1 MFLTG
6 IKRKSA
12 EKYIAK
18 ELQNPKVF
26 CSDKIKTIG
35 VLVDATVFP
44 SFPFLNA
51 LAKVFQI
58 DSKDITL
65 LYYLPNKK
73 QAKLFE
79 GPVYSDADLGFR
91 GSVKS
96 EEVSDFVATKFD
108 ALINFYDEDKLMLN
122 LISVLSVSRF
132 KIGFS
137 SINIKINDFSVAT
150 SVNDIAGFTTEL
162 KKYLILLNKI

>member
-1 MFLTG
+1 MILNKLCL
-6 IKRKSA
+6 KRIRSWKNA
-12 EKYIAK
+12 VPGKNIEKLSINRC
-18 ELQNPKVF
+18 Q
-26 CSDKIKTIG
+26 
-35 VLVDATVFP
+35 
-44 SFPFLNA
+44 SFIF
-51 LAKVFQI
+51 
-58 DSKDITL
+58 DIN
-65 LYYLPNKK
+65 LPNKK